1 MRAKR
6 SLGQHFL
13 VDGNLQRKIVETLAA
28 EADDDVLEIGP
39 GREALTRHLVGRPRR
54 LVLVELDDDMAAA
67 LEERYGDRDD
77 VTVVHGDVL
86 ETDLAALVS
95 DPGALKVVGNIPYN
109 ITAPIVF
116 RLLERPRP
124 AEILLMVQKE
134 VAERITADPGTKA
147 YGALSVGVR
156 SVADARLLFGVPRTA
171 FRPVPNVDSAVLR
184 IRPHRP
190 PPLTEK
196 EEETLRRLTRVA
208 FQWRRKQFQ
217 KTLRDHPETGL
228 HRDQLRAVEKETG
241 FDLRRRPETFSPE
254 EFVLLSR
261 TIPGI

>member
-13 VDGNLQRKIVETLAA
+13 VDGNLQRKIVETLGA
-28 EADDDVLEIGP
+28 EEDDEVLEIGP

-86 ETDLAALVS
+86 ETDLAALSS

-109 ITAPIVF
+109 ITAPILF

-134 VAERITADPGTKA
+134 VAERITAEPGTKA

-190 PPLTEK
+190 PPLTEE
-196 EEETLRRLTRVA
+196 EEETLRDLTRVA

-217 KTLRDHPETGL
+217 KTLRDHPETGF